1 MYVALRPLV
10 LVGML
15 AACNGADSSI
25 EPQPAPGPQPA
36 APPEN
41 VDVQIPKATYL
52 VDSAAGD
59 ANVSAELGGPGF
71 TGEGWSTRME
81 TFQLGNPEAP
91 QGGQMA
97 MSIPDWPATL
107 RQAGQNWNTSLNY
120 LVGPLLY
127 MSLLD
132 LDPVTLEFVPA
143 LATHWQIS
151 EDKQTYRFRINP
163 AARWSDGR
171 EVTADDVVATHKLKT
186 DETMLDPS
194 SVITYGKL
202 HPPKAVS
209 KYIVEVSVKEE
220 SWRNFLYFSGMSVFP
235 AHEIGQLKGKDYLD
249 KYQFAYTAV
258 TGPYEVNPDDIDM
271 GNALTVT
278 RRKDWWGE
286 ANPVWDGWYN
296 IEKFKFVVV
305 KDPQLGFEKMK
316 KGELDYMIVPKAQ
329 WWAEDIPALETV
341 RRGLLVPRKFYT
353 EAPIGTSGLALNMQ
367 RAPLDDIRIRKALQ
381 HLYDRETMIEKLF
394 FNEYEPL
401 TSYFQGEVYRNPN
414 NELIPYDE
422 LTAVKLLEEAGWTQ
436 LNDKGIRVK
445 DGKELVFT
453 VSYSTQLSERSL
465 TLFQESCT
473 RAGIRIDLQLLS
485 PATAWKNFQDKEYQI
500 HDAGWGGLIFPNPES
515 SWHSR
520 LATEK
525 ANNNTTAFADP
536 KVDAL
541 LAQYDHEYD
550 VNKRIE
556 LIRQVDGILY
566 EQAPYVL
573 GWYNPAQR
581 VLFWNKFGMP
591 EWGSLRYGEQDQD
604 LFYLWWV
611 DPDLE
616 KQLEAAR
623 TDANLK
629 MDGGRKEIRFW
640 KEWAKKNSAPN
651 TSPDQTS
658 PDQDKTPEGAGR

>member
-15 AACNGADSSI
+15 AACNGADSTV
-25 EPQPAPGPQPA
+25 EPQPAPAPQQPA
-36 APPEN
+36 LPEN

-52 VDSAAGD
+52 VDTSVGD
-59 ANVSAELGGPGF
+59 PNVPADMGGPGF
-71 TGEGWSTRME
+71 TGEGWTTRME
-81 TFQLGNPEAP
+81 MFQLGNPEAP
-91 QGGQMA
+91 QGGQLA
-97 MSIPDWPATL
+97 MPIPDWPPTL
-107 RQAGQNWNTSLNY
+107 RQAGQNWNTYLNY
-120 LVGPLLY
+120 MVGPLMY
-127 MSLLD
+127 MSLLS
-132 LDPVTLEFVPA
+132 LDPVTLEFVPS

-171 EVTADDVVATHKLKT
+171 EVTADDIVATHKLKT
-186 DETMLDPS
+186 DDTLLDPS
-194 SVITYGKL
+194 GVVTYGKL

-209 KYIVEVSVKEE
+209 KYIVEVKVKEE

-235 AHEIGQLKGKDYLD
+235 AHEIGTLRGKDYLD

-286 ANPVWDGWYN
+286 QNPVWDGWYN
-296 IEKFKFVVV
+296 IEKLKFVVV
-305 KDPQLGFEKMK
+305 KDPQLSFEKMK

-367 RAPLDDIRIRKALQ
+367 RLPLDDIKVRKALQ

-401 TSYFQGEVYRNPN
+401 TSYFQGEIYSNPN
-414 NELIPYDE
+414 NQLIPYDE
-422 LTAVKLLEEAGWTQ
+422 LAAVKLLEEAGWTQ

-453 VSYSTQLSERSL
+453 VSYQTQLSERSL
-465 TLFQESCT
+465 TLFQESCA

-500 HDAGWGGLIFPNPES
+500 HDAAWGGLIFPNPES

-520 LATEK
+520 LAAEK
-525 ANNNTTAFADP
+525 ANNNTTAFANP
-536 KVDAL
+536 KVDAV
-541 LAQYDHEYD
+541 LAQYDREYD

-556 LIRQVDGILY
+556 LIRQIDAILY
-566 EQAPYVL
+566 EEAPYVL

-581 VLFWNKFGMP
+581 VLFWNKYGMP
-591 EWGSLRYGEQDQD
+591 EWGSQRHAESDQD

-611 DPDLE
+611 DPNLE

-623 TDANLK
+623 TDPNLK
-629 MDGGRKEIRFW
+629 MDGGRKEVRFW
-640 KEWAKKNSAPN
+640 KEWAKKNTAAPN
-651 TSPDQTS
+651 APSE
-658 PDQDKTPEGAGR
+658 EGAGR